1 MRKTERSLIIFVI
14 IYLIMS
20 SMYIGVCVNF
30 EKHRYFEGYTETSPL
45 LNTFRLIM
53 GVPKVVKGYEG
64 VAPKYLLEVLIK
76 VIIAIILSIYLIIDN
91 LKYKH
96 EEIDVYKNT
105 DVIKSEKYI
114 KLLCTITKIII
125 IIPFIVIFLIYLYMT
140 YYNVHSIR

>member
-1 MRKTERSLIIFVI
+1 
-14 IYLIMS
+14 MS
-20 SMYIGVCVNF
+20 SMYIGVCINF
-30 EKHRYFEGYTETSPL
+30 KEPIYFENYTETSPL

-53 GVPKVVKGYEG
+53 GVPKFVKGYGG
-64 VAPKYLLEVLIK
+64 VAPKYLLEIVIK

-125 IIPFIVIFLIYLYMT
+125 IIPFIVIFLINLYMT
-140 YYNVHSIR
+140 YCNVHSIR